1 MKTYQIKNKSGETKI
16 VTEDELVDYGLSPEM
31 KSGGSIKIKPSK
43 KGTFKAQATKMGM
56 GVQEAASKIL
66 NAPEG
71 KYSPEMRKKANFAR
85 NFAKQDGG
93 EIEYN
98 EEEFYYP
105 YMGEEMKSGGMLK
118 RADGSYSKRG
128 LWDNIRA
135 NKGSGKK
142 PTKAMLKQEKK
153 IRAAEKAYGG
163 YMKDGGGID
172 NPGFNALPYYVQQNI
187 IDNMAMGGY
196 MESGGKLPTEILR
209 ARLESHMSPNE
220 TNDYLSEY
228 GMGGY
233 LPKALGGVRVP
244 KNKTIYEDVYNQGNT
259 QSSNTGLG
267 YNPYPL
273 KYKKAPTIQTPDMSL
288 PGSKNTSQATDQNGV
303 PTQFSNYYSNL
314 NMNDAAQTIANQAS
328 KNPSKPQYY
337 KFKSLPSYVNPM
349 TNDRD
354 LNEAIGGLNTAI
366 AGATRLGMNS
376 DKQGN
381 KKLFGTPWQ
390 LGYSEYNNPVS
401 IDNTAEKWYTPTA
414 RYGMHLPMA
423 ADGIDL
429 GQNTTGVDMFSNDP
443 IGAQQSQGYLQAPA
457 VQNQYQVDPNQGQ
470 QMINEEP
477 SSQDQYYNPNDN
489 QPQQNQLQQNQT
501 KKKRKT
507 FDELR
512 KTDKGYN
519 TLSGLQLA
527 GGVGTFGTNVAESA
541 LNRIGTYGENQRAN
555 TTKSEYFRQAA
566 AYKGSNYRPLNS
578 QYDKNALSAAYGRMI
593 PEGTDEIDTK
603 FTGLSHEN
611 GGIPIDP
618 DKQGFNANDTK
629 TNRNNAKIEVEGGE
643 YYLKNIKKLSKGG
656 NSNEKSSDFILSQR
670 KMGGNKKSHSQMFD
684 DMVKSE
690 IGYTS
695 DQVSK
700 IVNKPAEIYKK
711 TNGKYGTDNI
721 SVSSQELSKK
731 LIKPIQ
737 QNIINPAKQAIV
749 FDQELTKYNLGM
761 ENNLM
766 DLIGQ
771 QEQQTQQPM
780 AKYGIKLP
788 KAQSGKSMKDVYPM
802 FKTKIQKE
810 TETKK
815 DISLPPP
822 TSEDWY
828 SSIIPNVE
836 SRYPDLRRL
845 AEEGATGDAYKGK
858 NFASAVL
865 QETMYDDLLDAI
877 EGKGKYEGLPDSE
890 KKKALG
896 EFKRM
901 WGEYGRVKQNS
912 PGKYPDVLKNIDKW
926 DVNNETI
933 ADLKRLRGSF
943 TDAKLERR
951 HLLNPVPADWNK
963 QTPATPITPETPAT
977 KETPATPVT
986 KTEYIYEKPEIGFDL
1001 SIPLPGNVYG
1011 RSPLNYYQIEPD
1023 YIDPRYLNILP
1034 QLNRNVRS
1042 TRALVDNFTNQTG
1055 AGIANRLMGQANQMQ
1070 ADSEIYGQK
1079 YNYDRAQD
1087 AAAQQYN
1094 ADMKSRT
1101 DMFNQGTWFNQ
1112 LENPIRQREGAI
1124 DTQQRTDMQNAIENM
1139 RKANA
1144 FYTNRNFI
1152 NDVYKGLQNLTPE
1165 QRNAM
1170 IFGSNTFPYGNKKT
1184 TTKTDEQGNVTTTKT
1199 DEVKKHGGKIKLKY
1213 KLKRK

>member
-1 MKTYQIKNKSGETKI
+1 MKIRNKKTGEIKEISNEELGNYGLVPEAKSG
-16 VTEDELVDYGLSPEM
+16 
-31 KSGGSIKIKPSK
+31 IKIKPSK

-71 KYSPEMRKKANFAR
+71 KYSPEMRKKANFAK
-85 NFAKQDGG
+85 NFAK
-93 EIEYN
+93 E
-98 EEEFYYP
+98 
-105 YMGEEMKSGGMLK
+105 
-118 RADGSYSKRG
+118 
-128 LWDNIRA
+128 
-135 NKGSGKK
+135 
-142 PTKAMLKQEKK
+142 
-153 IRAAEKAYGG
+153 YGG
-163 YMKDGGGID
+163 YMEDGGGID

-220 TNDYLSEY
+220 TNNYLSKY
-228 GMGGY
+228 GIG
-233 LPKALGGVRVP
+233 
-244 KNKTIYEDVYNQGNT
+244 
-259 QSSNTGLG
+259 G
-267 YNPYPL
+267 YNPYLP
-273 KYKKAPTIQTPDMSL
+273 KYKQAPTIQTPDMSS
-288 PGSKNTSQATDQNGV
+288 PSFFKNTSQATDQNGV
-303 PTQFSNYYSNL
+303 PTQFPNNYSNL
-314 NMNDAAQTIANQAS
+314 NMNDAGKTIGDQAAKDFKNQSEVYRNNTNANLA
-328 KNPSKPQYY
+328 KKPKYY
-337 KFKSLPSYVNPM
+337 NFKSLPFHINPM

-354 LNEAIGGLNTAI
+354 LNEAFGGLNTAI
-366 AGATRLGMNS
+366 AGSTRLAMNS
-376 DKQGN
+376 DKRGN

-423 ADGIDL
+423 VDGINL

-443 IGAQQSQGYLQAPA
+443 IGAQQSQGYQQAPA
-457 VQNQYQVDPNQGQ
+457 VQNQIQVDPNQGQ
-470 QMINEEP
+470 QMINEQPP
-477 SSQDQYYNPNDN
+477 SQDQSVGQAPVALDQSVGQPPSQDQYYNPNDN
-489 QPQQNQLQQNQT
+489 QPQQNQT

-507 FDELR
+507 FDEWR

-519 TLSGLQLA
+519 TLSGIQTAA
-527 GGVGTFGTNVAESA
+527 GLGTFGTNVAESV
-541 LNRIGTYGENQRAN
+541 LNRIGTYKENRRAQN
-555 TTKSEYFRQAA
+555 REAEYFRQAA
-566 AYKGSNYRPLNS
+566 AYKGYDDRPLDT
-578 QYDKNALSAAYGRMI
+578 QYDRNALSAAYGMQI
-593 PEGTDEIDTK
+593 KEMGGYGEPNVEVEGREHIQLPNGFSQEIQ
-603 FTGLSHEN
+603 GASHAN
-611 GGIPIDP
+611 GGIALNLPEGSKVFSENLKDP
-618 DKQGFNANDTK
+618 QT
-629 TNRNNAKIEVEGGE
+629 
-643 YYLKNIKKLSKGG
+643 
-656 NSNEKSSDFILSQR
+656 
-670 KMGGNKKSHSQMFD
+670 KKSYADLAKKFETKKNY
-684 DMVKSE
+684 DMLNSKRADAIQKSTAE
-690 IGYTS
+690 MMI
-695 DQVSK
+695 K
-700 IVNKPAEIYKK
+700 FKNNKL
-711 TNGKYGTDNI
+711 NDLF
-721 SVSSQELSKK
+721 SMQEEDKMSGVHGL
-731 LIKPIQ
+731 KPMIETM
-737 QNIINPAKQAIV
+737 QN
-749 FDQELTKYNLGM
+749 
-761 ENNLM
+761 
-766 DLIGQ
+766 
-771 QEQQTQQPM
+771 QQPM
-780 AKYGIKLP
+780 AKYGMKLP

-926 DVNNETI
+926 DVNDGTI

-963 QTPATPITPETPAT
+963 QIPAETPITPETPAT

-1023 YIDPRYLNILP
+1023 YIDPRYLDVQP
-1034 QLNRNVRS
+1034 QLNQVARGQRAIQSNLGGRGS
-1042 TRALVDNFTNQTG
+1042 TD
-1055 AGIANRLMGQANQMQ
+1055 IANMLQAQAN
-1070 ADSEIYGQK
+1070 ADTQRGQVYGQK
-1079 YNYDRAQD
+1079 YNYDRGQD

-1094 ADMKSRT
+1094 AGMKSQT

-1112 LENPIRQREGAI
+1112 LENPIRQREAAI
-1124 DTQQRTDMQNAIENM
+1124 DTQQRTDQQNAIENM
-1139 RKANA
+1139 RRNQA
-1144 FYTNRNFI
+1144 FSRNENFI
-1152 NDVYKGLQNLTPE
+1152 NDTYRGLQNLTPE
-1165 QRNAM
+1165 QRDAI
-1170 IFGSNTFPYGNKKT
+1170 IFGNTAFNDRSKKT
-1184 TTKTDEQGNVTTTKT
+1184 KTETVSSNKY
-1199 DEVKKHGGKIKLKY
+1199 GGKIKIKY
-1213 KLKRK
+1213 KLRRK

>member
-1 MKTYQIKNKSGETKI
+1 MKKYKIRHKDGTIKEVFENELGNYGLVPEAKSG
-16 VTEDELVDYGLSPEM
+16 
-31 KSGGSIKIKPSK
+31 IKIKPSK

-66 NAPEG
+66 NASEG
-71 KYSPEMRKKANFAR
+71 KYSPEMRKKANFAK
-85 NFAKQDGG
+85 NFAK
-93 EIEYN
+93 E
-98 EEEFYYP
+98 
-105 YMGEEMKSGGMLK
+105 
-118 RADGSYSKRG
+118 
-128 LWDNIRA
+128 
-135 NKGSGKK
+135 
-142 PTKAMLKQEKK
+142 
-153 IRAAEKAYGG
+153 YGG
-163 YMKDGGGID
+163 YMEDGGGID

-228 GMGGY
+228 EMGGY
-233 LPKALGGVRVP
+233 LPKALGGVRVQEPTFQMKPLETKPLDQNIQKLEFSSDPTP
-244 KNKTIYEDVYNQGNT
+244 KNPKYYN
-259 QSSNTGLG
+259 
-267 YNPYPL
+267 
-273 KYKKAPTIQTPDMSL
+273 
-288 PGSKNTSQATDQNGV
+288 
-303 PTQFSNYYSNL
+303 
-314 NMNDAAQTIANQAS
+314 
-328 KNPSKPQYY
+328 
-337 KFKSLPSYVNPM
+337 FKSLPFHINPM

-366 AGATRLGMNS
+366 AGSTRLAMNS
-376 DKQGN
+376 DKRGN

-401 IDNTAEKWYTPTA
+401 IDSTAEKWYTPTA

-423 ADGIDL
+423 QGGIEL

-443 IGAQQSQGYLQAPA
+443 IGAQQSQGYQQAPA
-457 VQNQYQVDPNQGQ
+457 VQNQIQVDPNQGQ
-470 QMINEEP
+470 EMINEQP

-489 QPQQNQLQQNQT
+489 QPQQNQT

-507 FDELR
+507 FDEWR

-519 TLSGLQLA
+519 TLSGIQTAA
-527 GGVGTFGTNVAESA
+527 GLGTFGTNVAESV
-541 LNRIGTYGENQRAN
+541 LNRIGTYKENRRAQN
-555 TTKSEYFRQAA
+555 REAEYFRQAA
-566 AYKGSNYRPLNS
+566 AYKGYDDRPLDT
-578 QYDKNALSAAYGRMI
+578 QYDRNALSAAYGMQI
-593 PEGTDEIDTK
+593 KEMGGYGEPNVEVEGREHIQLPNGFSQEIQ
-603 FTGLSHEN
+603 GASHAN
-611 GGIPIDP
+611 GGIALNLPEGSKVFSENLKDP
-618 DKQGFNANDTK
+618 QT
-629 TNRNNAKIEVEGGE
+629 
-643 YYLKNIKKLSKGG
+643 
-656 NSNEKSSDFILSQR
+656 
-670 KMGGNKKSHSQMFD
+670 KKSYADLAKKFETKKNY
-684 DMVKSE
+684 DMLNSKRADAIQKSTAE
-690 IGYTS
+690 MMI
-695 DQVSK
+695 K
-700 IVNKPAEIYKK
+700 FKNNKL
-711 TNGKYGTDNI
+711 NDLF
-721 SVSSQELSKK
+721 SMQEEDKMSGVHGL
-731 LIKPIQ
+731 KPMMETM
-737 QNIINPAKQAIV
+737 QN
-749 FDQELTKYNLGM
+749 
-761 ENNLM
+761 
-766 DLIGQ
+766 
-771 QEQQTQQPM
+771 QQPM
-780 AKYGIKLP
+780 AKYGMKLP

-926 DVNNETI
+926 DVNDGTI

-963 QTPATPITPETPAT
+963 TVTEIPKDKTVTTETPKDKT
-977 KETPATPVT
+977 VT

-1001 SIPLPGNVYG
+1001 SIPLPNNMYG

-1023 YIDPRYLNILP
+1023 YIDPRYLDVQP
-1034 QLNRNVRS
+1034 QLNQVARGQRAIQSNLGGRGS
-1042 TRALVDNFTNQTG
+1042 TD
-1055 AGIANRLMGQANQMQ
+1055 IANMLQAQAN
-1070 ADSEIYGQK
+1070 ADTQRGQVYGQK
-1079 YNYDRAQD
+1079 YNYDRGQD

-1094 ADMKSRT
+1094 AGMKSQT

-1124 DTQQRTDMQNAIENM
+1124 DTQQRTDQQNAIENM
-1139 RKANA
+1139 RRNQA
-1144 FYTNRNFI
+1144 FSRNENFI
-1152 NDVYKGLQNLTPE
+1152 NDTYKGLQNLTPE
-1165 QRNAM
+1165 QLKAFILTQTALNNA
-1170 IFGSNTFPYGNKKT
+1170 NKKT
-1184 TTKTDEQGNVTTTKT
+1184 ATKT
-1199 DEVKKHGGKIKLKY
+1199 DEVKKHGGKIKIKP
-1213 KLKRK
+1213 KLRRR

>member
-1 MKTYQIKNKSGETKI
+1 MKKYKIRHKDGTIKEVFENELGNYGLVPEAKSG
-16 VTEDELVDYGLSPEM
+16 
-31 KSGGSIKIKPSK
+31 IKIKPSK

-66 NAPEG
+66 NASEG
-71 KYSPEMRKKANFAR
+71 KYSPEMRKKANFAK
-85 NFAKQDGG
+85 NFAK
-93 EIEYN
+93 E
-98 EEEFYYP
+98 
-105 YMGEEMKSGGMLK
+105 
-118 RADGSYSKRG
+118 
-128 LWDNIRA
+128 
-135 NKGSGKK
+135 
-142 PTKAMLKQEKK
+142 
-153 IRAAEKAYGG
+153 YGG
-163 YMKDGGGID
+163 YMEDGGGID

-228 GMGGY
+228 EMGGY
-233 LPKALGGVRVP
+233 LPKALGGVRVQEPTFQMKPLETKPLDQNIQKLEFSSDPTP
-244 KNKTIYEDVYNQGNT
+244 KNPKYYN
-259 QSSNTGLG
+259 
-267 YNPYPL
+267 
-273 KYKKAPTIQTPDMSL
+273 
-288 PGSKNTSQATDQNGV
+288 
-303 PTQFSNYYSNL
+303 
-314 NMNDAAQTIANQAS
+314 
-328 KNPSKPQYY
+328 
-337 KFKSLPSYVNPM
+337 FKSLPFHINPM

-366 AGATRLGMNS
+366 AGSTRLAMNS
-376 DKQGN
+376 DKRGN

-401 IDNTAEKWYTPTA
+401 IDSTAEKWYTPTA

-423 ADGIDL
+423 QGGIEL

-443 IGAQQSQGYLQAPA
+443 IGAQQSQGYQQAPA
-457 VQNQYQVDPNQGQ
+457 VQNQIQVDPNQGQ
-470 QMINEEP
+470 EMINEQP

-489 QPQQNQLQQNQT
+489 QPQQNQT

-507 FDELR
+507 FDEWR

-519 TLSGLQLA
+519 TLSGIQTAA
-527 GGVGTFGTNVAESA
+527 GLGTFGTNVAESV
-541 LNRIGTYGENQRAN
+541 LNRIGTYKENRRAQN
-555 TTKSEYFRQAA
+555 REAEYFRQAA
-566 AYKGSNYRPLNS
+566 AYKGYDDRPLDT
-578 QYDKNALSAAYGRMI
+578 QYDRNALSAAYGMQI
-593 PEGTDEIDTK
+593 KEMGGYGEPNVEVEGREHIQLPNGFSQEIQ
-603 FTGLSHEN
+603 GASHAN
-611 GGIPIDP
+611 GGIALNLPEGSKIYSENLKDP
-618 DKQGFNANDTK
+618 QT
-629 TNRNNAKIEVEGGE
+629 
-643 YYLKNIKKLSKGG
+643 
-656 NSNEKSSDFILSQR
+656 
-670 KMGGNKKSHSQMFD
+670 KKSYADLAKKFETKKNY
-684 DMVKSE
+684 DMLNSKRADAIQKSTAE
-690 IGYTS
+690 MMI
-695 DQVSK
+695 K
-700 IVNKPAEIYKK
+700 FKNNKL
-711 TNGKYGTDNI
+711 NDLF
-721 SVSSQELSKK
+721 SMQEEDKMSGVHGL
-731 LIKPIQ
+731 KPMMETM
-737 QNIINPAKQAIV
+737 QN
-749 FDQELTKYNLGM
+749 
-761 ENNLM
+761 
-766 DLIGQ
+766 
-771 QEQQTQQPM
+771 QQPM
-780 AKYGIKLP
+780 AKYGMKLP

-926 DVNNETI
+926 DVNDGTI

-963 QTPATPITPETPAT
+963 TVTEIPKDKTVTTETPKDKT
-977 KETPATPVT
+977 VT

-1001 SIPLPGNVYG
+1001 SIPLPNNMYG

-1023 YIDPRYLNILP
+1023 YIDPRYLDVQP
-1034 QLNRNVRS
+1034 QLNQVARGQRAIQSNLGGRGS
-1042 TRALVDNFTNQTG
+1042 TD
-1055 AGIANRLMGQANQMQ
+1055 IANMLQAQAN
-1070 ADSEIYGQK
+1070 ADTQRGQVYGQK
-1079 YNYDRAQD
+1079 YNYDRGQD

-1094 ADMKSRT
+1094 AGMKSQT

-1124 DTQQRTDMQNAIENM
+1124 DTQQRTDQQNAIENM
-1139 RKANA
+1139 RRNQA
-1144 FYTNRNFI
+1144 FSRNENFI
-1152 NDVYKGLQNLTPE
+1152 NDTYKGLQNLTPE
-1165 QRNAM
+1165 QLKAFILTQTALNNA
-1170 IFGSNTFPYGNKKT
+1170 NKKT
-1184 TTKTDEQGNVTTTKT
+1184 ATKT
-1199 DEVKKHGGKIKLKY
+1199 DEVKKHGGKIKIKP
-1213 KLKRK
+1213 KLRRR